1 MHLRVV
7 QICLNDSLKEM
18 TKMDDSK
25 VMSLKGI
32 AIIGQHGR
40 EVGVVTDL
48 DIDIETWQCQSLEVK
63 LNRHALED
71 LKLKRPWFGTQT
83 VRVPVSAISG
93 ATENLVLKCV
103 LEELEF
109 SGGQPAAVG
118 SSPEQDSLD
127 TSDGADQG
135 SEPASQE
142 GQAGGVSP

>member
-1 MHLRVV
+1 MNLGHL
-7 QICLNDSLKEM
+7 LKEM
-18 TKMDDSK
+18 TKMGDSK

-32 AIIGQHGR
+32 QIIGQHGR
-40 EVGVVTDL
+40 EIGVVNDL
-48 DIDIETWQCQSLEVK
+48 YVDIETWQCQSLEVK
-63 LNRHALED
+63 LNRATLED

-109 SGGQPAAVG
+109 SGGQPTAVG
-118 SSPEQDSLD
+118 SSPEQDPLD

-135 SEPASQE
+135 SESASQE
-142 GQAGGVSP
+142 EQAGGMSL